1 MTSKSRGS
9 FPVQQSKKHL
19 FTKKGRNPEARQIHR
34 QVPPSKRAETLND
47 LVAKLTGK
55 SEEKR
60 NSF

>member
-1 MTSKSRGS
+1 MTSKTRGS
-9 FPVQQSKKHL
+9 NPVQQSKRHM
-19 FTKKGRNPEARQIHR
+19 FTKKGWVPQGRDIHR

-55 SEEKR
+55 SEEER

>member
-9 FPVQQSKKHL
+9 SPVQQSKRHL
-19 FTKKGRNPEARQIHR
+19 FTKKGWVPNARNIHR
-34 QVPPSKRAETLND
+34 PVPPSKRAKTLND
-47 LVAKLTGK
+47 LVDKLTGK